1 MTKQDFIKKLKS
13 RLKGISDKDLNGRIS
28 FYSEMIDDL
37 TENGKTEEEAVS
49 ELGSIDEIVKQVIS
63 ETPLLSVVKEKIRP
77 KKAMSTAGI
86 ILIVLGF
93 PVWFPLLITVLA
105 LAFTFYVL
113 LWVGV
118 IVVYSV
124 EISFIGV
131 AFAGV
136 VGFFA
141 YLFGGELNLIG
152 LGAGLIG
159 LGLSVPFYYVC
170 VCITK
175 GTLKLSKAIA
185 LKLKT
190 WFVGNK

>member
-1 MTKQDFIKKLKS
+1 MTKRDFIKKLKS

-63 ETPLLSVVKEKIRP
+63 ETSLLSVVKEKIRP

-86 ILIVLGF
+86 MLIVLGF

-141 YLFGGELNLIG
+141 YLFGGELNLISI
-152 LGAGLIG
+152 GAGLIG

-170 VCITK
+170 VYVTK

-185 LKLKT
+185 LKIKT

>member
-1 MTKQDFIKKLKS
+1 MTKQDFIKELKS

-28 FYSEMIDDL
+28 FYSEMIDEL

-141 YLFGGELNLIG
+141 YLFGGELNLISI
-152 LGAGLIG
+152 GAGLIG

>member
-1 MTKQDFIKKLKS
+1 MTKRDFIKKLKS

-63 ETPLLSVVKEKIRP
+63 ETSLLSVVKEKIRP

-86 ILIVLGF
+86 MLIVLGF

-141 YLFGGELNLIG
+141 YLFGGELNLISI
-152 LGAGLIG
+152 GAGLIG

-170 VCITK
+170 VYVTK

-185 LKLKT
+185 LKIKN

>member
-141 YLFGGELNLIG
+141 YLFGGELNLISI
-152 LGAGLIG
+152 GAGLIG

-170 VCITK
+170 VYVTK

>member
-1 MTKQDFIKKLKS
+1 MTKQDFIKELKS

-113 LWVGV
+113 IWVGV
-118 IVVYSV
+118 IVAYSV

-141 YLFGGELNLIG
+141 YLFGGELNLISI
-152 LGAGLIG
+152 GAGLIG
-159 LGLSVPFYYVC
+159 LGLSVPFYYAC
-170 VCITK
+170 VYITK

>member
-1 MTKQDFIKKLKS
+1 MGKQEFIKELKG
-13 RLKGISDKDLNGRIS
+13 RLKGISDKDLNERIS

-37 TENGKTEEEAVS
+37 MENGKTEEEAVS

-77 KKAMSTAGI
+77 KKTMSTAEK

-141 YLFGGELNLIG
+141 YLFGGELNLISI
-152 LGAGLIG
+152 GAGLIG

-170 VCITK
+170 AYLTK
-175 GTLKLSKAIA
+175 GTLKVSRSIA
-185 LKLKT
+185 LKIKT
-190 WFVGNK
+190 RFMGKK